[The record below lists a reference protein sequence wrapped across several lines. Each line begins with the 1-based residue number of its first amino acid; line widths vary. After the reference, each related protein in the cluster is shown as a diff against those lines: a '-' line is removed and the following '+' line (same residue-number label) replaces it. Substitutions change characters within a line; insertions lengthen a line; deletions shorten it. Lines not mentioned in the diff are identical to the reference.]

1 MKKIYQT
8 LAMCL
13 LALALGQTAT
23 AQSFTTVTVQ
33 DSISSD
39 THWTA
44 DRQYLLKGYVYVT
57 NGNTLTIDPGTV
69 IRGDKQTKGALIVER
84 GAKIMAMGTEYDPI
98 VFTSNQSAG
107 NRSYGDWGGII
118 LCGKSPN
125 NWASGSAQVEGG
137 PRSLYGGTDPH
148 DNSGEMHYVRIEF
161 PGIAFSPNNEVNG
174 LTFCSVGDGTLIDHI
189 QVSFSGDDS
198 YEWFGG
204 TVNTKYLVSLGTWDD
219 DFDNDNGYAGFN
231 QYGISLRDP
240 YAADNSGSH
249 AWESDSYQNG
259 TITGLNG
266 NVMPTQ
272 PVFANFTVVGPLI
285 QPSST
290 AYDPQ
295 FVSAA
300 QLRRGSSMSLLNSV
314 VIGYP
319 AGILI
324 DESDSNAFGST
335 IGNIKNGGI
344 EFKNN
349 AIAGIQLNGVGGGKE
364 AVLVYNGAR
373 SLTPTNLP
381 SPDTTGSGVF
391 SFGSWSG
398 PWAWLL
404 DASNKNKIY
413 ANAQNGLRIQ
423 NPFNLSNPDF
433 TPTSTSPISYNSA
446 SLPSYMTAGG
456 TIDPFQNG
464 KLYPYDPT
472 KAINTDTT
480 GLFINYNA
488 PNLVPNL
495 TSSKLQSTFFTPENH
510 IGAQNYNSAKWT
522 ANWTNFDPNN
532 TDYDSRSS
540 STGVTTY
547 SADKLYLQVS
557 PNPAK
562 DAAVIGYALA
572 NNTDL
577 DITLVDILGNNV
589 RTLLNEKNVAAGK
602 YAFKFET
609 TGLDAGVYFINVT
622 TPSTHSAIKLAITK

>member
-8 LAMCL
+8 LSACL
-13 LALALGQTAT
+13 LALAIGNTAT
-23 AQSFTTVTVQ
+23 AQNFTTVTVQ

-44 DRQYLLKGYVYVT
+44 DKQYLLRGYVYVT
-57 NGNTLTIDPGTV
+57 NGNTLTIDPGV
-69 IRGDKQTKGALIVER
+69 VVRGDKQTKGALIVER
-84 GAKIMAMGTEYDPI
+84 GAKIMAMGTEFDPI
-98 VFTSNQSAG
+98 VFTSNQSMG

-148 DNSGEMHYVRIEF
+148 DNSGEMHYVRIEY

-174 LTFCSVGDGTLIDHI
+174 LTFCSVGDATQIDHI

-204 TVNTKYLVSLGTWDD
+204 TVNTKNLVAFGTWDD
-219 DFDNDNGYAGFN
+219 DFDNDCGYAGFN

-240 YAADNSGSH
+240 YAADNSGSK

-259 TITGLNG
+259 TKTGLSG
-266 NVMPTQ
+266 NVQPTA
-272 PVFANFTVVGPLI
+272 PVFANYTVIGPLV
-285 QPSST
+285 QPGST

-295 FVSAA
+295 FVAAA
-300 QLRRGSSMSLLNSV
+300 QMRRGSSMSILNSV
-314 VIGYP
+314 IVGYP
-319 AGILI
+319 AGLLI

-335 IGNIKNGGI
+335 IANLVSGSA

-349 AIAGIQLNGVGGGKE
+349 AIAGVQLNGAGGGKE
-364 AVLVYNGAR
+364 VVLVYNGAR
-373 SLTPTNLP
+373 SLTPTNLA

-391 SFGSWSG
+391 SFGSWTG
-398 PWAWLL
+398 PWNWLM
-404 DASNKNKIY
+404 DPANSNKIY
-413 ANAQNGLRIQ
+413 ATEQNGLRIQ
-423 NPFNLSNPDF
+423 NPFNLTNPDF
-433 TPTSTSPISYNSA
+433 TPTSTSPISYNSKA
-446 SLPSYMTAGG
+446 LPGYMTAGG

-464 KLYPYDPT
+464 KLYPYNP
-472 KAINTDTT
+472 ALPINTDTS
-480 GLFINYNA
+480 GLFASYNA
-488 PNLVPNL
+488 PNLLPNL
-495 TSSKLQSTFFTPENH
+495 TSTKLQNSFFTAENH
-510 IGAQNYNSAKWT
+510 IGAQNYNTAKWT

-540 STGVTTY
+540 STSVATYVT
-547 SADKLYLQVS
+547 DKLYLQVS

-562 DAAVIGYALA
+562 DAAVIGYAIA
-572 NNTDL
+572 DNTDL
-577 DITLVDILGNNV
+577 NITLVDILGNNV
-589 RTLLNEKNVAAGK
+589 RTILNEKNVAAGK

-609 TGLDAGVYFINVT
+609 AGLEAGVYFVNVT
-622 TPSTHSAIKLAITK
+622 TPSAHSAIKLAITK